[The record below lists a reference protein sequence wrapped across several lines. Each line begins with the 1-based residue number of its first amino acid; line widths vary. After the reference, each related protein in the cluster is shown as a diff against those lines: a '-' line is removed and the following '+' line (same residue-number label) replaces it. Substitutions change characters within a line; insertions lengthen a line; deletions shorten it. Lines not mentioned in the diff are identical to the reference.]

1 MTGRETVK
9 GREGPKGRYVHMGR
23 DEICIEISKRERE
36 RETGDR

>member
-36 RETGDR
+36 RDRR